1 MRLLA
6 YAALAALCTSALPAA
21 AAPIGFGFNAGPIT
35 GISDATGGFAGF
47 SVGEDLFFEFTI
59 DGATP
64 DSNSIPGFGR
74 FRDPTGTLK
83 VTGLSRGTTLTLA
96 DGIQISFNGFAQIEI
111 TGSSSPFNAFVLGD
125 GINLQGTMPFVTD
138 PEDLPRSLA
147 ELEAAVIDG
156 LFVDIGNSS
165 SSSAE
170 IANLPIGASSFN
182 RLTIGPVKDA
192 TTPLSLALVPLPAGG
207 VLLLT
212 GLAAVAAL
220 RRRKPAA

>member
-1 MRLLA
+1 MRLFAL
-6 YAALAALCTSALPAA
+6 ALAAITGVATLPAG
-21 AAPIGFGFNAGPIT
+21 AAPIGFGFNTGPIT
-35 GISDATGGFAGF
+35 GISDGTGVFAGF

-59 DGATP
+59 DDATL

-83 VTGLSRGTTLTLA
+83 VTGLTRGTTLTLA

-111 TGSSSPFNAFVLGD
+111 TGSSGPFNAYALND
-125 GINLQGTMPFVTD
+125 GINLQGTTPFVTN
-138 PEDLPRSLA
+138 PEDLSQSVA
-147 ELEAAVIDG
+147 ELQAAVIDG
-156 LFVDIGNSS
+156 LFVGIGNTS

-170 IANLPIGASSFN
+170 IANLPIGTSSFN

-192 TTPLSLALVPLPAGG
+192 TTPLSLAMVPLPAGG

-212 GLAAVAAL
+212 GLGAVAAL
-220 RRRKPAA
+220 RRRKRAA